1 MREESIRLATRGS
14 SLALRQAGEIEAALE
29 ERRHDI
35 ELVEV
40 ETEGDRITDER
51 IADLGKTGAFV
62 RALDERV
69 LEGDVDAA
77 VHSMKDVPTEMPE
90 DLIVAAV
97 PRRASAGDALVT
109 PDGTAFEDL
118 PEGAVVGTSSMRRG
132 AQLRAHRP
140 DLEVAGLRGNVDT
153 RVEKLLASHLQA
165 EHEARQEAENAY
177 QERRERAE
185 ADGEQSPDDVEREYG
200 ETVEAWFDSLPELE
214 KQALGREVDTAY
226 DAIVLA
232 RAGLE
237 RSGLA
242 HSVNLVDLP
251 TSEFVPAP
259 GQGALA
265 VTAREGTDVAE
276 RIQSALDHPRSRVE
290 TTVERV
296 VLEELGGGC
305 IAPIGVHAFLQGEV
319 VRTDVQVYSADGASA
334 VTETRELDLDDYA
347 REARELADDLADAG
361 AADLIAEATEE

>member
-29 ERRHDI
+29 ERRHDVD
-35 ELVEV
+35 LVEV

-51 IADLGKTGAFV
+51 IADLGRTGAFV

-69 LEGDVDAA
+69 LDGDVDAA
-77 VHSMKDVPTEMPE
+77 VHSMKDVPTEMPD
-90 DLIVAAV
+90 DLVIAAV

-109 PDGTAFEDL
+109 PDGTAFDDL

-132 AQLRAHRP
+132 AQIRAHRP

-153 RVEKLLASHLQA
+153 RVEKLLATHLQA
-165 EHEARQEAENAY
+165 EHEARQEAEEAY
-177 QERRERAE
+177 QAEREIAE
-185 ADGEQSPDDVEREYG
+185 TAEGEDPDEVEREYD
-200 ETVEAWFDSLPELE
+200 ETVESWFDSLTELE
-214 KQALGREVDTAY
+214 KRALGREVDTEY

-242 HSVNLVDLP
+242 HGVNLVDLP
-251 TSEFVPAP
+251 TGEFVPAP

-265 VTAREGTDVAE
+265 VTAREGAE
-276 RIQSALDHPRSRVE
+276 VSEALQSALDHPRSRVE
-290 TTVERV
+290 TTVERI

-347 REARELADDLADAG
+347 REARELAADLADAG
-361 AADLIAEATEE
+361 GAALIAEATEE

>member
-1 MREESIRLATRGS
+1 MRESIQLATRGS

-29 ERRHDI
+29 ERRHDV

-51 IADLGKTGAFV
+51 IADLGRTGAFV

-69 LEGDVDAA
+69 LDGDVDAA
-77 VHSMKDVPTEMPE
+77 VHSMKDVPTEMPD
-90 DLIVAAV
+90 DLVVAAV

-109 PDGTAFEDL
+109 PGGIEFDEL
-118 PEGAVVGTSSMRRG
+118 PEGGVVGTSSMRRG
-132 AQLRAHRP
+132 AQVRAHRP
-140 DLEVAGLRGNVDT
+140 DLTVTDLRGNVDT

-165 EHEARQEAENAY
+165 EHEARQEAEEAY
-177 QERRERAE
+177 QEARERAE
-185 ADGEQSPDDVEREYG
+185 TGDDGEPNAVEREYG
-200 ETVEAWFDSLPELE
+200 ETVEAWFESLSELE
-214 KQALGREVDTAY
+214 KQALGREVEIEY

-242 HSVNLVDLP
+242 HGVDLVDLP
-251 TSEFVPAP
+251 TGEFVPAP

-265 VTAREGTDVAE
+265 VTAREGSEVAE
-276 RIQSALDHPRSRVE
+276 RIQQALDHPRSRVE

-305 IAPIGVHAFLQGEV
+305 IAPIGVHAFLRGEV

-334 VTETRELDLDDYA
+334 VSETRELDLDDYA
-347 REARELADDLADAG
+347 REARELAADLADAG
-361 AADLIAEATEE
+361 AADLIAEATEG

>member
-29 ERRHDI
+29 ERRHEVD
-35 ELVEV
+35 LVEV
-40 ETEGDRITDER
+40 ETEGDRVTDER
-51 IADLGKTGAFV
+51 IADLGRTGAFV

-69 LEGDVDAA
+69 LDGDVDAA
-77 VHSMKDVPTEMPE
+77 VHSMKDVPTEMPD
-90 DLIVAAV
+90 DLVVAAV

-109 PDGTAFEDL
+109 PDGTAFDDL

-132 AQLRAHRP
+132 AQIRAHRP

-165 EHEARQEAENAY
+165 EHEARQEAEEAY
-177 QERRERAE
+177 QEERERAE
-185 ADGEQSPDDVEREYG
+185 KAADDPDEVEREYD
-200 ETVEAWFDSLPELE
+200 ETVESWFESLSELE

-242 HSVNLVDLP
+242 HGVNLVDLP
-251 TSEFVPAP
+251 TGEFVPAP

-276 RIQSALDHPRSRVE
+276 TIQSALDHPRSRVE

-305 IAPIGVHAFLQGEV
+305 IAPIGVHAFLRGEV
-319 VRTDVQVYSADGASA
+319 VRTDVQVYSADGTDA

-361 AADLIAEATEE
+361 GAALIAEATEE